1 MDQPHIDHVDQPHDD
16 GREGAQGA
24 GSSAPSGIGRPL
36 GAATYTFLY
45 ATGIDGA
52 LRALADAG
60 IGLVELTAAPP
71 HVDACA
77 MARDEVR
84 RLRRLV
90 DALGLQVISLNP
102 TYLDINLVS
111 LNSPMRE
118 ESTRQLESALH
129 LCSDLEIGM
138 LVLFAGRRHP
148 LAPAPR
154 SLVEPVLLEQIA
166 RLLGVAT
173 ELGVTIGLENGP
185 TLVLD
190 RAEEVAEVCRT
201 LGSPGLVAVFDA
213 ANAQMVEEP
222 ARGLAHLLPHL
233 GLVHLSDTSAAKWAH
248 APVGRGDVAFSAV
261 AAVLDDAQYRG
272 PSIMEIV
279 DLEHPLEAL
288 VSSAEAL
295 RALGWATVAPV
306 PVAHEAESTG

>member
-1 MDQPHIDHVDQPHDD
+1 MAQPRIDGCGGASD
-16 GREGAQGA
+16 GARTR
-24 GSSAPSGIGRPL
+24 APSALAHPL

-45 ATGIDGA
+45 AAGLDGA

-118 ESTRQLESALH
+118 ESTHQLESALH
-129 LCSDLEIGM
+129 LCADLEIGM
-138 LVLFAGRRHP
+138 LVLFAGRRHL

-166 RLLGVAT
+166 RLLDVAAK
-173 ELGVTIGLENGP
+173 LGVTIGLENGP

-201 LGSPGLVAVFDA
+201 IGRPGLVAVFDV

-233 GLVHLSDTSAAKWAH
+233 GLVHLSDTRAAKWAH
-248 APVGRGDVAFSAV
+248 APVGQGDVAF
-261 AAVLDDAQYRG
+261 AAIATVLDEAHYRG

-279 DLEHPLEAL
+279 DLEHPLDAL

-295 RALGWATVAPV
+295 RALGWATVTPMPV
-306 PVAHEAESTG
+306 TNEAESTT